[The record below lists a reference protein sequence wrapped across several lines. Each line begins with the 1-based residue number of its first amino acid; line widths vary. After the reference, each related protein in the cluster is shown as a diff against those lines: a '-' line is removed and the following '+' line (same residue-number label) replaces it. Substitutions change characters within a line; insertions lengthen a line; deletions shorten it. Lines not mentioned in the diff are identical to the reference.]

1 MSVEVLDLPE
11 TDAKLAPI
19 TKVKTEIAR
28 MRKAFSDL
36 KIKDVN
42 DRDGLLK
49 VSTARKEVKAV
60 RVQVEKERKT
70 LNEDALKWQRQVNE
84 AAKEITSELIE
95 IETPLQEME
104 DAIIAEK
111 QRIKE
116 EFEAKR
122 KEKIQNRAQVVTSFH
137 GVTFNGLSYSLG
149 DAKIDHADLE
159 NLPDDKFQTEVEKL
173 EAEYQSI
180 LEARLETE
188 RLAKEEADRL
198 EAQRLEQEAAAA
210 ELKRQQ
216 DEIAAERK
224 RLEDEKAAHEAILI
238 AEKMERDAIAQRE
251 QDEKDAEAKRLTLEA
266 YARETEDKRRA
277 EIEAARVEAA
287 EKARVAAELKAKQD
301 AEAKAEAD
309 RLAKEKEARKKARR
323 PDLEKFTDMT
333 NQIKAILDSFT
344 FSTEDGKN
352 AKADFKTGIELLIKA
367 SPLTK
372 AE

>member
-1 MSVEVLDLPE
+1 MSVEVLDLPK
-11 TDAKLAPI
+11 TDDKLAPI

-28 MRKAFSDL
+28 MRKAFSGL

-42 DRDGLLK
+42 DRHGLLK

-104 DAIIAEK
+104 DAIIDEK

-116 EFEAKR
+116 EAERVR
-122 KEKIQNRAQVVTSFH
+122 KEKIQNRAQVVTSFQ

-149 DAKIDHADLE
+149 EVKIDHADLE
-159 NLPDDKFQTEVEKL
+159 SLPDDKFQTEIEKL

-188 RLAKEEADRL
+188 RLAKEDADRL

-224 RLEDEKAAHEAILI
+224 RLDDEKAEHEAAL
-238 AEKMERDAIAQRE
+238 KRE
-251 QDEKDAEAKRLTLEA
+251 QDEKDAEARRLKAEADAKEAEEKRL
-266 YARETEDKRRA
+266 A

-287 EKARVAAELKAKQD
+287 EQARVAAELKAKQD

-309 RLAKEKEARKKARR
+309 RLAKEKDARKKARR

-333 NQIKAILDSFT
+333 NQIKVILDSFT
-344 FSTEDGKN
+344 FTTEDGKN
-352 AKADFKTGIELLIKA
+352 AQADFKTGVELLIKA

-372 AE
+372 SE